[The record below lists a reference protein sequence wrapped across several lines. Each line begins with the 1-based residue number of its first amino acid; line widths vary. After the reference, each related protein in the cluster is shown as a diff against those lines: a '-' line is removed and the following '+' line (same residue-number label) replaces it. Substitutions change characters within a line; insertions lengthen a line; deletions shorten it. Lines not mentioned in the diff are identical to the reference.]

1 MDKRKTNGGHS
12 TKAKGFDKRKNEY
25 KDILGDALT
34 PEDLKGIIQMLLN
47 KSINENDTNAAKI
60 LLEYYIGKP
69 QQSVDVTSGDETI
82 NIPIINFVKSES

>member
-1 MDKRKTNGGHS
+1 MDKRKNNGGNS

-34 PEDLKGIIQMLLN
+34 PEDLKGVIQMLLN
-47 KSINENDTNAAKI
+47 KSVNENDTNAAKI

-82 NIPIINFVKSES
+82 NIPIINFVKTTD